1 MTDILL
7 VDDEPGMLETLT
19 DLLEEFGYN
28 VDSAGNGEEALE
40 KIQDKPYD
48 IVFMDVKMPGINGV
62 ETFKEI
68 KKIRPGSV
76 VIMMTAYS
84 VEELLEEAVSE
95 GAYGIMYKPV
105 AIPKALEIIE
115 TIEKGALILIIDDN
129 PATCEGLIDVLNEK
143 GYRTIV
149 AYDGAESLKLIDER
163 NPDIV
168 FIDMKL
174 PIMNGLDVY
183 KLIKV
188 KRPDIKAIMMTA
200 YQYEVDDLIRQ
211 AIDLDAFASL
221 YKPFDVDILMELI
234 NGIINGKNK

>member
-19 DLLEEFGYN
+19 DLLEEFGYHVN
-28 VDSAGNGEEALE
+28 SANNGEEALE
-40 KIQDKPYD
+40 LVREKPYD

-62 ETFKEI
+62 DTFKEI
-68 KKIRPGSV
+68 KKIRPGTA

-84 VEELLEEAVSE
+84 VEELLEEALTE

-115 TIEKGALILIIDDN
+115 TIEKGALILVIDDN
-129 PATCEGLIDVLNEK
+129 PETCESLIDVLNEK

-149 AYDGAESLKLIDER
+149 AYDGAESLKLVDEKH
-163 NPDIV
+163 PDVV

-183 KLIKV
+183 KMIKI
-188 KRPDIKAIMMTA
+188 RQPDIKAIMMTA
-200 YQYEVDDLIRQ
+200 YQYEVDDLLKQ
-211 AIDLDAFASL
+211 AIDLDALASL
-221 YKPFDVDILMELI
+221 YKPFDVETLIELI
-234 NGIINGKNK
+234 NGIVAEKKK